1 MTNIK
6 NAALLLMIC
15 TLMSGCVTA
24 AGALASNEDVQDM
37 AIDTVGE
44 FLDF

>member
-1 MTNIK
+1 MTNMK
-6 NAALLLMIC
+6 TAALLLIIC

-24 AGALASNEDVQDM
+24 AGALASNEDVQEM

-44 FLDF
+44 FFDL